1 MKLTQSSKIL
11 MDFFT
16 NNKCINNSTQN
27 KRTTEV
33 LIVLYNNIIESSC
46 IKFNMSIMQIL

>member
-1 MKLTQSSKIL
+1 MKLTKSSKIL

-33 LIVLYNNIIESSC
+33 LIVLYNKEKYEIQ
-46 IKFNMSIMQIL
+46 KSITAWANTP